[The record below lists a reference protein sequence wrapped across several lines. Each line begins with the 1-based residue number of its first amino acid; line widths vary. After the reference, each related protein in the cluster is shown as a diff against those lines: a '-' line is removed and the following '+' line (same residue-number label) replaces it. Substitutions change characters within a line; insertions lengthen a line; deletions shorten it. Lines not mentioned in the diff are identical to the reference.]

1 MDGYSHSPEQDEQDG
16 EASAS
21 SRAISVFTFTFGT
34 FNQLTPW
41 TDRQSLSWT
50 DLALRLTSHEVGP
63 KEGTCIVPAVFRGT
77 RRHKSD
83 ADQIDVVF
91 LDSDTGAALEEI
103 RAAISARDF
112 RAVISSTHNHQTTTT
127 SVKRGNWD
135 KFRAKHPDA
144 VTAAEAYLVEDKGYR
159 ADIAT
164 GAVVIDETGDTV
176 TFQHQPCPKFRI
188 AIPLERPWRAGSY
201 DTQTAANAA
210 WKERIEALAAAL
222 NLRHDQSCTDT
233 SRLFYLPRRPADGP
247 TVETAIL
254 DGIACDI
261 FALPPAPKAS
271 GHPGGGRD
279 SKAGSARRSRRR
291 GAETHPLDPIT
302 YSDPVTGEVADLRA
316 WGRNYA
322 RRFEIVTALRAR
334 KSGVFTGKVLDHKHH
349 LSCVNA
355 AAHTTADDDQ
365 ATFVMNASQSEK
377 GWFLHHCRHNHCDGR
392 EHLLFLKQMLEQQWL
407 QIEDLTDPQFL
418 CEPRD
423 VTPDGSAELTEHGV
437 AVVFVERH
445 QDDLRYCHTSGSWYL
460 WTGTHWAV
468 NRTRLAFSWARRL
481 TASLNRTSDFK
492 TQAITGKASFAA
504 AVERFAQADE
514 ALAVTSDF
522 WDQDPLLLGTPGG
535 VVDLRTGLLRSAA
548 RTDYIA
554 RITAVAPSAAA
565 DCPHWLA
572 FLDQATG
579 GDAALAAFLQRWF
592 GYCLTGITREHALL
606 FVYGPGGNG
615 KGVLLVTIAGIL
627 GAYAVTAALDTFTA
641 SKGERHPTDLAMLAG
656 ARLVMTTETEEGR
669 AWAEA
674 RIKAMTG
681 GDPVTARFM
690 RQDFFTYMPAFKLT
704 ISGNHKPALRSV
716 DDAAWRRFNVV
727 PFVHRPAAPDP
738 QLSDKLR
745 AEWPGILRWMIDGC
759 LAWQR
764 DGLARPKAVLDA
776 TAEYFA
782 EQDVL
787 AQWIEECCEIGTGFG
802 ETSSKLFASW
812 RAFAQGRSD
821 EPHNAKW
828 LGAMLE
834 RQGHRRAKDCAMF
847 RGRGYV
853 GIRLLPEPAAK
864 PWNETDA

>member
-1 MDGYSHSPEQDEQDG
+1 MS
-16 EASAS
+16 AAS
-21 SRAISVFTFTFGT
+21 SERYTADQHEDGRAAKQAYRFSFG
-34 FNQLTPW
+34 LTSTQTEW
-41 TDRQSLSWT
+41 TDRRSLSWT
-50 DLALRLTSHEVGP
+50 ELTSLLTTHEIGP

-83 ADQIDVVF
+83 ADRIDVAF
-91 LDSDTGAALEEI
+91 LDSDTGATLVGI
-103 RAAISARDF
+103 RAAVATRGWSAI
-112 RAVISSTHNHQTTTT
+112 ISSTHSHRAETTT
-127 SVKRGNWD
+127 VKRGNWD
-135 KFRAKHPDA
+135 KFRAGHDDPD
-144 VTAAEAYLVEDKGYR
+144 TAAEEYLIADKGYLPAVAAGAAILTET
-159 ADIAT
+159 ADQ
-164 GAVVIDETGDTV
+164 V

-188 AIPLERPWRAGSY
+188 AIPLERPWRAESY
-201 DTQTAANAA
+201 DTQAAANAA

-247 TVETAIL
+247 PPETAVL
-254 DGIACDI
+254 EGSPCDL
-261 FALPPAPKAS
+261 FGLPPAPKPGRRTTRESSA
-271 GHPGGGRD
+271 PGGDGT
-279 SKAGSARRSRRR
+279 GRRSRHTGRQ
-291 GAETHPLDPIT
+291 EQPDPISFT
-302 YSDPVTGEVADLRA
+302 DATTGNAIDLRA
-316 WGRNYA
+316 WSRTYS
-322 RRFEIVTALRAR
+322 RRFEIVMALRAR
-334 KSGVFTGKVLDHKHH
+334 KPDVFIGKVTDHKHH
-349 LSCVNA
+349 LRCVNA
-355 AAHTTADDDQ
+355 AAHTTIDDDQ
-365 ATFVMNASQSEK
+365 ATFVMNASQSDK
-377 GWFLHHCRHNHCDGR
+377 GWFIHHCRHSHCDGR
-392 EHLLFLKQMLEQQWL
+392 DHLLFVRQMLEQGWL
-407 QIEDLTDPQFL
+407 NIADLTDPAFL
-418 CEPRD
+418 CEARD
-423 VTPDGSAELTEHGV
+423 AALEGKPELTEHGV

-445 QDDLRYCHTSGSWYL
+445 KDDLRYCHTSGSWYL

-468 NRTRLAFSWARRL
+468 NRTKLAFDWARRL
-481 TASLNRTSDFK
+481 TAALNRTSEINI
-492 TQAITGKASFAA
+492 QAMTGKASFAA
-504 AVERFAQADE
+504 AVERFAQADA
-514 ALAVTSDF
+514 ALAVTSEI
-522 WDQDPLLLGTPGG
+522 WDRGPLLLGTPGG

-548 RTDYIA
+548 RTDYIT
-554 RITAVAPSAAA
+554 RVTAVAPSIDAN
-565 DCPHWLA
+565 CPAWLA
-572 FLDQATG
+572 FLKQATG
-579 GDAALAAFLQRWF
+579 DDADLIGFLQRWF

-641 SKGERHPTDLAMLAG
+641 SKGDRHPTDLAMLAG

-690 RQDFFTYMPAFKLT
+690 RQDYFTYLPTFKLT

-716 DDAAWRRFNVV
+716 DDAARRRFNVV
-727 PFVHRPAAPDP
+727 PFVQRPSAPDP
-738 QLSDKLR
+738 ELSEKLR

-782 EQDVL
+782 DQDVL
-787 AQWIEECCEIGTGFG
+787 TQWIEECCEVGAGFG

-834 RQGHRRAKDCAMF
+834 RQGYRRAKDCAQF
-847 RGRGYV
+847 RGRGYL
-853 GIRLLPEPAAK
+853 GIRLLPEPGAK
-864 PWNETDA
+864 PWSETD